1 MVQHKA
7 DVTTTTGYALHTVTV
22 NNSAELAIIRKEKKQ
37 KQEPKKILLNKM
49 SLHTYLREKA
59 NLTGDL

>member
-37 KQEPKKILLNKM
+37 KQEPKKDSSK
-49 SLHTYLREKA
+49 
-59 NLTGDL
+59 